1 MSKTLN
7 SVQQKTP
14 VKVKSKLISAMRRIW
29 MYSEMRKK
37 VLGRTK
43 FKKAVGMF
51 ANGKAKTVF
60 HWHCEKCGTETR
72 EPEVDHIEPAV
83 PLTGWDSWDGYISRM
98 FTEDE
103 WKLQVLCNTCH
114 NAITNDQRVARIKNK
129 A

>member
-1 MSKTLN
+1 MSK
-7 SVQQKTP
+7 KTP
-14 VKVKSKLISAMRRIW
+14 IKVKSKLISAMRRIW

-37 VLGRTK
+37 VLNRTK
-43 FKKAVGMF
+43 FKKVVGLF
-51 ANGKAKTVF
+51 ADGKAKTLF
-60 HWHCEKCGTETR
+60 HWNCEKCGAETR

-114 NAITNDQRVARIKNK
+114 SAITNDQRMARIKNK
-129 A
+129 V